1 MIGRSAL
8 RVSIAAACLGAPLA
22 AQQDFSNVEF
32 DVMHVSG
39 NVWVLNSGRGGN
51 IGVSTGADG
60 VLMVDDQFA
69 PLADKIRAALREAG
83 AGSEVNFLLNTHWHG
98 DHTGGNVEFGD
109 EATIIAHT
117 NVRER
122 LSTPQDRG
130 SGNVVQPSPDVAL
143 PVITFD
149 ESLSIHFNGEE
160 VRAFHV
166 PNGHTDGDAVIF
178 FTGSNVVHMGD
189 LFFAARFPFVDLAGG
204 GSVEGLREGI
214 ATGLSE
220 LPPDVQVIPGH
231 GPLSTMDD
239 LREYG
244 RMLDETIELV
254 RGQMDA
260 GDSLEEIV
268 ARGPGDEWASW
279 GEGFISADRW
289 LQTIYQSLSGDD
301 DADYGP
307 VDPDHGAGAPHSHP
321 HGHTHEKGDRGHP

>member
-166 PNGHTDGDAVIF
+166 PNGHTDGDAVIY
-178 FTGSNVVHMGD
+178 FTGSNVIHMGD
-189 LFFAARFPFVDLAGG
+189 DFFQGRFPFVDIASGG
-204 GSVEGLREGI
+204 TVEGLERGI
-214 ATGLSE
+214 GDVLQHA
-220 LPPDVQVIPGH
+220 PDDVAIIPGH
-231 GPLSTMDD
+231 GALSTIEDLETYHRM
-239 LREYG
+239 LRE
-244 RMLDETIELV
+244 TIAMV
-254 RGQMDA
+254 REKMDRGLSAEDIAA
-260 GDSLEEIV
+260 GGVS
-268 ARGPGDEWASW
+268 DEWTDW
-279 GEGFISADRW
+279 GSGFINTERW
-289 LQTIYQSLSGDD
+289 LGTIYQSLEGTSDGD
-301 DADYGP
+301 Y
-307 VDPDHGAGAPHSHP
+307 VDHG
-321 HGHTHEKGDRGHP
+321 HGSDGSSRGGTTGHRHRHDR